1 MTISPTWDL
10 FVIVF
15 FVVIIAY
22 SYIIGRNST
31 IKVILSSY
39 IAILASNGI
48 GNFLNQF
55 LANRPFIQFM
65 PENYGIDSISVL
77 KISVFIVITLLLVLR
92 GAFTVRTGGQQSR
105 LVSLFTSLIYGFLSA
120 GLIVSTLMIYLTG
133 GSTAVIAGT
142 GEALA
147 QTTNIEFVSPII
159 STMIKNYSLWFS
171 LPAIVFMISSF
182 ISTEETESIAENE

>member
-1 MTISPTWDL
+1 MTITPTWDL

-55 LANRPFIQFM
+55 LVDRPFIQFL
-65 PENYGIDSISVL
+65 PENYGIDSMSVL
-77 KISVFIVITLLLVLR
+77 KISIFIVITLLLVLR
-92 GAFTVRTGGQQSR
+92 GAFTVRTGNQQSR
-105 LVSLFTSLIYGFLSA
+105 LISLFMNLIYGFLST

-133 GSTAVIAGT
+133 GSADIIAGT
-142 GEALA
+142 GETLT
-147 QTTNIEFVSPII
+147 QVTNIEFTSPVI
-159 STMIKNYSLWFS
+159 SMMIKNYSIWFS
-171 LPAIVFMISSF
+171 LPAIIFMISSF
-182 ISTEETESIAENE
+182 ISTENTESIAENE

>member
-1 MTISPTWDL
+1 MTITPTWDL

-55 LANRPFIQFM
+55 LVDRPFIQFL
-65 PENYGIDSISVL
+65 PENYGIDSMSVL
-77 KISVFIVITLLLVLR
+77 KISIFIVITLLLVLR
-92 GAFTVRTGGQQSR
+92 GAFTVRTGNQQSR
-105 LVSLFTSLIYGFLSA
+105 LISLFMNLIYGFLSA

-133 GSTAVIAGT
+133 GSADIIAGT
-142 GEALA
+142 GETLT
-147 QTTNIEFVSPII
+147 QVTNIEFTSPVI
-159 STMIKNYSLWFS
+159 SMMIKNYSIWFS
-171 LPAIVFMISSF
+171 LPAIIFMISSF
-182 ISTEETESIAENE
+182 ISTENTESIAENE